1 MHEAAAQGSCV
12 NDTDLC
18 DVLTDLDIS
27 TGKPADHAAID
38 PARVWTAVE
47 DEEEMVEAMR
57 LNERD
62 VMMGEG
68 SLFRA

>member
-1 MHEAAAQGSCV
+1 M
-12 NDTDLC
+12 
-18 DVLTDLDIS
+18 LTDLDIS